1 MSTHGRRRGSRSASC
16 TAACGTSSPR
26 WTRSAPDGDVLVVTH
41 GGVIRVAEAYCNGVA
56 VEDMTWGPVANASV
70 WGLRRPQPTESVVQ

>member
-1 MSTHGRRRGSRSASC
+1 MRPEA
-16 TAACGTSSPR
+16 
-26 WTRSAPDGDVLVVTH
+26 DVLVVAH

-70 WGLRRPQPTESVVQ
+70 WGLCRPQPIESVVP